1 MPEAWADMRKPV
13 GTPNATIKDVAREAG
28 VAISTVSA
36 VVNGNKR
43 VSDELSARVRAA
55 IEKLEFHPNQLA
67 RSLNTRQSKTLA
79 FLTPDITNV
88 GFLRIFRA
96 IDAIARQ
103 RGYTLFL
110 INTDGSIEAAQRAL
124 RQVIELR
131 MAGVFVTLS
140 WALAHPEVNI
150 RQALQ
155 RGIALVGVSG
165 SYAIPEIDCFLWD
178 EDGAG
183 EQLGSYLRRLGHRD
197 VLCVGP
203 SGSRASEKRWG
214 GVRRAFE
221 GQLGAAIA
229 IASTKAYSS
238 EAGYDALQTAIM
250 GGRRFTSV
258 IAFNDAIA
266 TGALAALYDHG
277 VSVPDDVSF
286 LSFGDHHRDFSRP
299 KITSM
304 TFDETRIAQLAA
316 NRLIDRVEAKVQP
329 PPRHEYLPLH
339 LAIQPSSQK
348 PLPPRPSDQPTS
360 KATRN

>member
-1 MPEAWADMRKPV
+1 MRKPN
-13 GTPNATIKDVAREAG
+13 GRNATIKDVAREAG

-43 VSDELSARVRAA
+43 VSDELAARVREA

-67 RSLNTRQSKTLA
+67 RSLNTQQSRTLA

-96 IDAIARQ
+96 IDAIARK

-110 INTDGSIEAAQRAL
+110 INTDGSIEAAQQAV

-131 MAGVFVTLS
+131 MAGLFITLS
-140 WALAHPEVNI
+140 WALAHPQVNV
-150 RQALQ
+150 RQVLE

-178 EDGAG
+178 EQGAG
-183 EQLGSYLRRLGHRD
+183 EQLGSYLRRLGHRS

-203 SGSRASEKRWG
+203 TGSRASEKRWG
-214 GVRRAFE
+214 GVRKAYE
-221 GQLGAAIA
+221 GAEGAEVA
-229 IASTKAYSS
+229 IASTDSYSA
-238 EAGYDALQTAIM
+238 EGGYEALQSAIVA
-250 GGRRFTSV
+250 GQRFTAV
-258 IAFNDAIA
+258 IAFNDAVA

-277 VSVPDDVSF
+277 INVPDDVSF

-304 TFDETRIAQLAA
+304 TFDELRIAGLAA
-316 NRLIDRVEAKVQP
+316 NRLIDRIEAKVKP
-329 PPRHEYLPLH
+329 PPRHEYLPLQ
-339 LAIQPSSQK
+339 LSIQPSSQK
-348 PLPPRPSDQPTS
+348 PAPHAGAPTKPPR
-360 KATRN
+360 KAGKN

>member
-1 MPEAWADMRKPV
+1 MRKPF
-13 GTPNATIKDVAREAG
+13 GGPNATIKDVAREAK

-43 VSDELSARVRAA
+43 VSDELTARVRNA
-55 IEKLEFHPNQLA
+55 IDKLEFHPNQLA

-96 IDAIARQ
+96 IDAIART

-110 INTDGSIEAAQRAL
+110 INTDGSIEAARQAL
-124 RQVIELR
+124 RQVMELR

-140 WALAHPEVNI
+140 WALAHPEVNV
-150 RQALQ
+150 RQVLQ

-178 EDGAG
+178 EEGAG
-183 EQLGSYLRRLGHRD
+183 EQLGSYLRRLGHRE
-197 VLCVGP
+197 VLCIGP
-203 SGSRASEKRWG
+203 TGSQASKKRWG
-214 GVRRAFE
+214 GVRKAFDGE
-221 GQLGAAIA
+221 AGAEIS
-229 IASTKAYSS
+229 IGSTEAYSS
-238 EAGYDALQTAIM
+238 EAGYDALQSVIVA
-250 GGRRFTSV
+250 GRRFTSV

-277 VSVPDDVSF
+277 IGVPEDVSF
-286 LSFGDHHRDFSRP
+286 VSFGDRHRDFSRP

-329 PPRHEYLPLH
+329 APRHEYLPLQ
-339 LAIQPSSQK
+339 LSIQPSSQ
-348 PLPPRPSDQPTS
+348 RPASPTDKNQQTS
-360 KATRN
+360 KARKN